1 MRRRRALVGLALAA
15 VVLAP
20 AGWLVTDYLE
30 SHDAFCTSCHLGDAP
45 LHEAKRRDFETVPA
59 LNLASEH
66 FAHDREFRC
75 ITCHR
80 GASFPNRVRVKLLAA
95 RDAAVY
101 FWGRFDEPKEMAH
114 PLWREDCV
122 QCHAKYEPKRG
133 DAFHAIEVHNLPK
146 FALNCVQC
154 HEAHP
159 TGRSDDQVF
168 LDRERLV
175 AACRN
180 CHEEF

>member
-1 MRRRRALVGLALAA
+1 MGRRLLWLAVAA
-15 VVLAP
+15 GVALAP
-20 AGWLVTDYLE
+20 AGWLATDFLE
-30 SHDAFCTSCHLGDAP
+30 SHDAFCTSCHLGDSP
-45 LHEAKRRDFETVPA
+45 LHDAKRHDFESVPA
-59 LNLASEH
+59 VNLASAH

-95 RDAAVY
+95 RDGAMYVL
-101 FWGRFDEPKEMAH
+101 GRFREPEEMKH

-122 QCHAKYEPKRG
+122 KCHDKYEPKRG
-133 DAFHAIEVHNLPK
+133 DAFHAIAIHNLPK

-159 TGRSDDQVF
+159 TGRAADQAF
-168 LDRERLV
+168 LAREPLV

>member
-1 MRRRRALVGLALAA
+1 MRRGDWLGLAVVVLA
-15 VVLAP
+15 LAP
-20 AGWLVTDYLE
+20 AGWLFTDLLE
-30 SHDAFCTSCHLGDAP
+30 SHDEFCTSCHLEGAP
-45 LHEAKRRDFETVPA
+45 LHDAKRREFESVPA
-59 LNLASEH
+59 VNLASAH

-80 GASFPNRVRVKLLAA
+80 GASFANRVRVKLLAA

-101 FWGRFDEPKEMAH
+101 LTGRFDEPKAMAH

-122 QCHAKYEPKRG
+122 QCHTTYEPKRG

-159 TGRSDDQVF
+159 TGRSADQAF
-168 LDRERLV
+168 LDREALV

>member
-1 MRRRRALVGLALAA
+1 MSRARWGLLLVALLAA
-15 VVLAP
+15 P
-20 AGWLVTDYLE
+20 GGWLLTDQLE
-30 SHDAFCTSCHLGDAP
+30 SHDWFCTSCHLADGP
-45 LHEAKRRDFETVPA
+45 LHAAKRREFETVPA
-59 LNLASEH
+59 VNLASAH
-66 FAHDREFRC
+66 FAKDREFRC
-75 ITCHR
+75 ISCHR

-95 RDAAVY
+95 RDAAMY
-101 FWGRFDEPKEMAH
+101 AIGRFDEPTEMAH

-122 QCHAKYEPKRG
+122 QCHAKYAPKRS

-159 TGRSDDQVF
+159 TGRPSELAF
-168 LDRERLV
+168 LAREPLV
-175 AACRN
+175 AQCRN